1 MPAPTANAYMAPT
14 PTTPIASTGP
24 WIPSPLLPR
33 PALAAKSIIAVGHS
47 AWWEIVAAL
56 VSPPAYSHRGQR
68 PSALSCVRQFLLS
81 CRTWLPPG
89 VEAAE
94 RARKRLHT
102 VTCYHPSRQ
111 DGWRDTD
118 WFKTH
123 VPDQTPSRPHFIQ
136 SANDLCR
143 PRSMIVRAPRL
154 NFHLYGWAA
163 GP

>member
-1 MPAPTANAYMAPT
+1 
-14 PTTPIASTGP
+14 
-24 WIPSPLLPR
+24 
-33 PALAAKSIIAVGHS
+33 
-47 AWWEIVAAL
+47 
-56 VSPPAYSHRGQR
+56 
-68 PSALSCVRQFLLS
+68 
-81 CRTWLPPG
+81 

-102 VTCYHPSRQ
+102 LTCYHPSRQ

-143 PRSMIVRAPRL
+143 PRSMIVRATRP

-163 GP
+163 GPWKLRRKSRV